1 MVTSSADQRGIR
13 RDGSAERERSATRW
27 PALSP
32 ERAELSIVFTTQA
45 GGLVNRQ
52 AIANDIGRAAR
63 TSKIDPVGIATHTGR
78 RIVITAQYANRNLDL
93 GDMARH
99 VGHSDTKTT
108 AGYVRDLGERPAHTA
123 ATAARLLD
131 PTVGT

>member
-1 MVTSSADQRGIR
+1 M
-13 RDGSAERERSATRW
+13 
-27 PALSP
+27 
-32 ERAELSIVFTTQA
+32 FTTQA